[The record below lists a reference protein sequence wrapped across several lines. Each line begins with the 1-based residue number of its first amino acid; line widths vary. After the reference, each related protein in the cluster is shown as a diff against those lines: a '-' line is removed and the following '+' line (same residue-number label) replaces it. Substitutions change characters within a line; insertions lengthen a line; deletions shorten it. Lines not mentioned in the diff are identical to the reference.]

1 MVKGDTFLVFDLGL
15 DTLDGVTGL
24 DLNSDGLVCQG
35 LHKDLHVGVNPLGRR
50 VEKNNESLKKKT
62 KPFWDSYW
70 G

>member
-1 MVKGDTFLVFDLGL
+1 MVKGYTIVVLDIGL
-15 DTLDGVTGL
+15 DILDGVTGL

-50 VEKNNESLKKKT
+50 VEKNNESLKKKNKT
-62 KPFWDSYW
+62 LL